1 MKRLTL
7 YDICD
12 FVEIGDYSL
21 VADSIGECIE
31 VDALLNGRWIYFR
44 LVKGHAKRDR
54 VPERRELH
62 LFDKKLIFV
71 EHRSLR
77 ELDTKSTADW
87 PNGRVRHRRSFH
99 CNQIQLAGMPTA
111 QIITWQGNG
120 SIGSV

>member
-1 MKRLTL
+1 MKRLAL
-7 YDICD
+7 YYIVD

-21 VADSIGECIE
+21 VADSIGECVE
-31 VDALLNGRWIYFR
+31 VDALLNGRWIYLV

-62 LFDKKLIFV
+62 LLDKKLIFV

-87 PNGRVRHRRSFH
+87 SHRRVRHGRSLH
-99 CNQIQLAGMPTA
+99 CNQVQLAGVPTA